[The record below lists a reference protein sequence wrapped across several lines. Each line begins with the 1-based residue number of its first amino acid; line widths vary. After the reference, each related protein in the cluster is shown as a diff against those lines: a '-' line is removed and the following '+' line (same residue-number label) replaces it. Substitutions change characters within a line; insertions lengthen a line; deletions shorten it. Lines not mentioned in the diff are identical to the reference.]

1 VINALPAI
9 VAFPDLLAEAG
20 AGATV
25 VGGVIGL
32 ILSGTPKS
40 RQSLEDLALG
50 AAIGGFLGC
59 LIAVVVYLLARLTS
73 G

>member
-1 VINALPAI
+1 M

-25 VGGVIGL
+25 VGGIIGL
-32 ILSGTPKS
+32 VLGGTPKS

-59 LIAVVVYLLARLTS
+59 LISVVVYLLATWT
-73 G
+73 GG